1 MKDLKLQNR
10 LSKTIEKLEVSAQ
23 KIIATRGYS
32 EEPARL
38 KMLSELLKEQL
49 RNEDS
54 RYSTRQIR

>member
-1 MKDLKLQNR
+1 MKDPKVESR
-10 LSKTIEKLEVSAQ
+10 LSRAIQRLENSAQ
-23 KIIATRGYS
+23 KIIETRGYS
-32 EEPARL
+32 EEPAKL